1 MVGGIASAD
10 DALQYLMVGA
20 SAVVIGSSFFSNK
33 NLPDEIFKR
42 INDYANENNIS
53 SLKDFNLFK
62 DK

>member
-1 MVGGIASAD
+1 
-10 DALQYLMVGA
+10 MVGA